1 MFLISEYFQRKK
13 AKKYHLRINSFKN
26 FRAHSILELEEFV
39 RLSDITVD
47 LPETVTTLKIG
58 AYSYIRSN
66 SNLMAV
72 SQIGRFCSIGRNVVI
87 GQDPRNHPVTW
98 VSTSPMFNS
107 GYDSQV
113 TPSEIGND
121 VWIGHN
127 AVIFAGV
134 KIGNGAVIGMNA
146 VVTKDVPDYTIVA
159 GNPAKQIKKRF
170 DADTINL
177 LQESSWWEYDIT
189 ELKSYDFSDPVRFA
203 QQAAQLKAKSGYK
216 KTTIKNKKV
225 IT

>member
-1 MFLISEYFQRKK
+1 
-13 AKKYHLRINSFKN
+13 
-26 FRAHSILELEEFV
+26 
-39 RLSDITVD
+39 
-47 LPETVTTLKIG
+47 
-58 AYSYIRSN
+58 
-66 SNLMAV
+66 
-72 SQIGRFCSIGRNVVI
+72 
-87 GQDPRNHPVTW
+87 
-98 VSTSPMFNS
+98 MFNS

>member
-1 MFLISEYFQRKK
+1 MLLTSEYFQRKK
-13 AKKYHLRINSFKN
+13 AKKRHLRISSFKG
-26 FRAHSILELEEFV
+26 FREHGGIELEEYV
-39 RLSDITVD
+39 RLSDITID
-47 LPETVTTLKIG
+47 LPEVIPTLKIG
-58 AYSYIRSN
+58 AYSYIRSS

-87 GQDPRNHPVTW
+87 GQDPRNHPVSW
-98 VSTSPMFNS
+98 VSTSPVFNS
-107 GYDSQV
+107 GYDSQI

-159 GNPAKQIKKRF
+159 GNPAKPIKKRF
-170 DADTINL
+170 DTDTIKL
-177 LQESSWWEYDIT
+177 LQESSWWEYDIK
-189 ELKSYDFSDPVRFA
+189 ELKSHDFSDPVKFA
-203 QQAAQLKAKSGYK
+203 QQAKQLQTKSHYK

-225 IT
+225 II